1 MRGFWKLFFRIFQ
14 PMTPVFQRCAPPM
27 KTSESNQNFFL
38 HLSIEKEIVG
48 RTKRKTGEKNG
59 GIESNDLNRYN
70 L

>member
-1 MRGFWKLFFRIFQ
+1 MVKTSWTSHKIIIMRGLSVIINPK
-14 PMTPVFQRCAPPM
+14 P
-27 KTSESNQNFFL
+27 NFFL

-70 L
+70 ATE